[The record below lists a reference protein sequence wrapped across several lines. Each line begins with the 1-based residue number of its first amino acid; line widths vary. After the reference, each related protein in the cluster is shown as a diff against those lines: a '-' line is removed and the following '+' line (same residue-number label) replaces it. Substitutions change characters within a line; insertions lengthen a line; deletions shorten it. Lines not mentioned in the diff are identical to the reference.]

1 MTYYKVEEIKN
12 KKTWE
17 SYVLSQ
23 NPKSFLQSWN
33 WGETNN
39 LVGKKIF
46 RLGFYKDGKLIGVG
60 LVIKEIARRGSHFLI
75 PGGPLI
81 DWNKRGLVNF
91 FLKTVKDLAQR
102 EKVWFVRIRPEILDS
117 EKSRDLFSKL
127 GFISAPMHLHAEN
140 TWVLDIS
147 LKEEDIL
154 LGMRKTT
161 RYLVRKS
168 LASPLIIKVSID
180 QNDAKILT
188 KLQKETVARH
198 SFVGFSEKLFKAQIS
213 TFGVDNQAGLYV
225 CEHKG
230 VPLVAAIIIFYGNY
244 AYYHH
249 SASSEK
255 ARDIPASYFL
265 QWRVIQEAKKRNLK
279 YYNFW
284 GIAPSDNPKH
294 RFAGV
299 TIFKK
304 GFGGERIDWLHAQDL
319 PVNSLYWLTYCFEK
333 LRKATRRL

>member
-1 MTYYKVEEIKN
+1 MAKFEVKEIKEKN
-12 KKTWE
+12 VWE
-17 SYVLSQ
+17 KYVLSQ

-33 WGETNN
+33 WGETNR

-60 LVIKEIARRGSHFLI
+60 LVIEEIARRGSHFLI

-81 DWNKRGLVNF
+81 DWNKKGLVNF
-91 FLKTVKDLAQR
+91 FLKTIKDLAQR

-140 TWVLDIS
+140 TWILDITF
-147 LKEEDIL
+147 KEEEIL
-154 LGMRKTT
+154 TGMRKST
-161 RYLVRKS
+161 RYLIRKS
-168 LASPLIIKVSID
+168 LSSFITLKESKNPTDTIIL
-180 QNDAKILT
+180 NN
-188 KLQKETVARH
+188 LQKETEARH
-198 SFVGFSEKLFKAQIS
+198 GFIGFSEKLFKAQLS
-213 TFGVDNQAGLYV
+213 TFGADNQACLYI
-225 CEHKG
+225 CEYKDK
-230 VPLVAAIIIFYGNY
+230 PIVAAIIIFYGDY

-249 SASSEK
+249 SASSER
-255 ARDIPASYFL
+255 ARNIPASYYL
-265 QWRVIQEAKKRNLK
+265 QWRIIQEAKKRGLK

-284 GIAPSDNPKH
+284 GIAPSDSPKH

-299 TIFKK
+299 TLFKQ

-319 PVNSLYWLTYCFEK
+319 HINSLYWLTYCFEK
-333 LRKATRRL
+333 LRKVIRRL